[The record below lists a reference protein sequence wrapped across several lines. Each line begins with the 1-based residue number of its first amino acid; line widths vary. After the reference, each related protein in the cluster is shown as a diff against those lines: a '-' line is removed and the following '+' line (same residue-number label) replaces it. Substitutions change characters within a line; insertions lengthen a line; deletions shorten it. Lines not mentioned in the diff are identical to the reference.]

1 MAQKQTDYTVEGRQ
15 FRTKADYARAMHDKR
30 IMDQLRQETD
40 LEDRAQIEK
49 LLKTLDS
56 GKYKFFT
63 VLEQDFREE
72 LEEDLKKITGS
83 KQQKI
88 ENMAQQEL
96 KRKDIRRRLII
107 SLCCV
112 VAAGTFGYLVIDSQL
127 SKRNDD
133 YNKMLS
139 DMRDQSQPTAQVA
152 ATPEPTPQYTLDE
165 EKPARETL
173 EEFKNLLN
181 IHEDLI
187 GWLKIDDTIIDYP
200 VVQTDDNEYYLTHNI
215 NREND
220 RNGTIF
226 LDKDCE
232 IEYPSTNLILYGHHM
247 QSGKMFAGLEKYED
261 KSYWEKHPYIEF
273 DTIYDK
279 GIWQVMYVFRSRVYS
294 QEEIVFKYYQFIDAN
309 SEQEFDSNMQEMAS
323 MSLYDTGVT
332 AKYSDRLLTL
342 STCDYVEN
350 NGRFVIVAK
359 KVTTKE

>member
-30 IMDQLRQETD
+30 IMDQLRQETN
-40 LEDRAQIEK
+40 LEDRAQLEK
-49 LLKTLDS
+49 LIKNLDS

-63 VLEQDFREE
+63 MLGQDFREE
-72 LEEDLKKITGS
+72 LEEDIKKITGS

-88 ENMAQQEL
+88 EGMAQQEL
-96 KRKDIRRRLII
+96 KRRDIRRRLVI

-112 VAAGTFGYLVIDSQL
+112 VAAGTFGYLVIDSYL

-133 YNKMLS
+133 YNKLLS
-139 DMRDQSQPTAQVA
+139 DMKNQVQPTAQAA

-165 EKPARETL
+165 EKPAREIL

-181 IHEDLI
+181 VNKDLI

-200 VVQTDDNEYYLTHNI
+200 VVQADDNEYYLTHNI

-232 IEYPSTNLILYGHHM
+232 VEYPSTNLILYGHHM
-247 QSGKMFAGLEKYED
+247 RSGKMFAGLEKYED

-279 GIWQVMYVFRSRVYS
+279 GTWQIMYVFRSRVYS

-332 AKYSDRLLTL
+332 AEYGDRLLTL

-350 NGRFVIVAK
+350 NGRFVVVAK
-359 KVTTKE
+359 KVATKE